1 MNLEAFMY
9 LEERKH
15 AKFYSGKWTLKF
27 YFRTMFVQLNG
38 KKKEIKQGG
47 EVVNLTLELRDSK
60 HDYFL
65 V

>member
-1 MNLEAFMY
+1 
-9 LEERKH
+9 
-15 AKFYSGKWTLKF
+15 
-27 YFRTMFVQLNG
+27 MFVQLNG
-38 KKKEIKQGG
+38 KKKELKQGG